1 MRENANGRSESA
13 VQKSEKRLVIHKR
26 IGQREPQHN
35 SAVAQAM
42 IDDGLPTLTSE
53 EQVELERKVVDIYM
67 SAYPEGVQ
75 GYRRLQRFSLQSR
88 RRRRRR
94 RPLLPAASRPSRHC
108 AMCAR
113 RMPTL

>member
-1 MRENANGRSESA
+1 
-13 VQKSEKRLVIHKR
+13 
-26 IGQREPQHN
+26 
-35 SAVAQAM
+35 M

-94 RPLLPAASRPSRHC
+94 RPLPKSRALCYGTGRHPLSHRSV
-108 AMCAR
+108 ANT
-113 RMPTL
+113 PVTG